1 MPPPQPRIGLVLPGG
16 AALGA
21 YEAGVVDYL
30 TREIVG
36 ELGGPLR
43 LDVLCGT
50 SVGGIGA
57 SMLGA
62 FADEPRRA
70 AERLVRLWT
79 SLRVE
84 RLVKPDVLGALASF
98 CGCRGLVRR
107 PGVGGVLDTRQIDR
121 LVRDAIPFARI
132 GLNVRRGFV
141 SAVAVSATHVAS
153 GRTVVFVQSDGPI
166 RDWSRDRTLVAR
178 ATRLRPDHVLASSAI
193 PLLFPAMRI
202 SGELYCEGGLRLNVP
217 LSPAVHLGADR
228 LLVVSPNYVAPPDE
242 RLARAREHAVSGP
255 VFLLGRMLNALLL
268 DRIDADLERL
278 EQVNELVA
286 VARPRPTARRPR
298 LRTIEPLLV
307 RASRSIGMLAAD
319 YVRQACFVR
328 RGIVPRLLRQ
338 LAAAE
343 GTAEADLVSY
353 LLFDGDFAAELIA
366 LGRSDA
372 RAQHDALCALFAP
385 PERAKKQ
392 RLLLG

>member
-1 MPPPQPRIGLVLPGG
+1 MLPPQPRIGLVLPGG

-21 YEAGVVDYL
+21 YEAGVVDYV

-36 ELGGPLR
+36 EIGGALR
-43 LDVLCGT
+43 FDVLCGT
-50 SVGGIGA
+50 SVGAVGA
-57 SMLGA
+57 TMLGA
-62 FADEPRRA
+62 FADEPWRA
-70 AERLVRLWT
+70 AERLVQLWT

-84 RLVKPDVLGALASF
+84 RFIKPDVLGALASF
-98 CGCRGLVRR
+98 CGCRGLVHR

-121 LVRDAIPFARI
+121 LVREAIPFSRI
-132 GLNVRRGFV
+132 GVNVRRGLV
-141 SAVAVSATHVAS
+141 SAVAVSTTHVAS
-153 GRTVVFVQSDGPI
+153 GHTIVFVQTDGPI
-166 RDWSRDRTLVAR
+166 REWSHDRTLVAR
-178 ATRLRPDHVLASSAI
+178 ATRLRPEHVLASAAI
-193 PLLFPAMRI
+193 PLLFPAMPI
-202 SGELYCEGGLRLNVP
+202 GGELYCEGGLRQNVP

-286 VARPRPTARRPR
+286 VAQPRPTAHRPR
-298 LRTIEPLLV
+298 LRTVEPLLV
-307 RASRSIGMLAAD
+307 RASRSIGMMAAD
-319 YVRQACFVR
+319 YVRQPRFVR
-328 RGIVPRLLRQ
+328 RGVVPRLLRQ

-372 RAQHDALCALFAP
+372 RAQHDQLCALFAP
-385 PERAKKQ
+385 YAERRAA
-392 RLLLG
+392 R